1 MFYSIDHRYTDNDLE
16 QDLKAQFFDKEYD
29 PELVSD
35 DDVFDLAE
43 FVNDRLLDAYAD
55 AIHDFY
61 DTECE
66 RWERDGDD
74 E

>member
-1 MFYSIDHRYTDNDLE
+1 MLKLVTDDNAADYTPIIDTIAR
-16 QDLKAQFFDKEYD
+16 FI
-29 PELVSD
+29 SD
-35 DDVFDLAE
+35 GDAFAE
-43 FVNDRLLDAYAD
+43 FFVDRMLDAYAD